1 MRFLIISGLLIIGFS
16 NSSFKKNKDWS
27 TYTSNAFG
35 YTIEFPEQPVLS
47 VENVSSEIGNLKM
60 NLCTVKKKR
69 GSNLVYLSNC
79 TEYPEK
85 LVNSDKK
92 EDAIKFLFRN
102 AIDATTNNLKATLLS
117 EKEIKMGDY
126 PGREIT
132 MNYQN
137 GKAIIKM
144 RLYLVRY
151 YIYTLE
157 VITKEK
163 KAGNADIDRF
173 LNSFKLINL

>member
-1 MRFLIISGLLIIGFS
+1 MRFLFLIGLLFIGFT
-16 NSSFKKNKDWS
+16 NSSFKKNKAWS
-27 TYTSNAFG
+27 TYTSNEFG
-35 YTIEFPEQPVLS
+35 YTIDFPEQPELS
-47 VENVSSEIGNLKM
+47 VESISSEIGTLKM

-69 GSNLVYLSNC
+69 GNNLVYLSNC

-92 EDAIKFLFRN
+92 EESIKFLFRN

-117 EKEIKMGDY
+117 EKEISMGEY

-132 MNYQN
+132 MSYQN

-157 VITKEK
+157 VITKK
-163 KAGNADIDRF
+163 KKSGNADIDRF